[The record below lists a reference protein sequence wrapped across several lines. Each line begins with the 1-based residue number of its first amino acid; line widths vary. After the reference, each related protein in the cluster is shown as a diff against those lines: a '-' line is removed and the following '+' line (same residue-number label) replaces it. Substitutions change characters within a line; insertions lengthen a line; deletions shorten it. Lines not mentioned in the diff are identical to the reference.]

1 MVSKNKTLMQYSVNA
16 TIYQVLV
23 NRFQHINIKKQ
34 IYIFNHADLARN
46 RWILQERLSWMQIAH
61 ARERGRKSEKESI
74 RKENIDGISYW
85 LWRPTINS
93 GSFFRPAFGFHDQ
106 LYSVC
111 FDSGPTCSKWYKD
124 EGSSVILMF
133 WWSCYWWWALQ

>member
-85 LWRPTINS
+85 LWPPTINS
-93 GSFFRPAFGFHDQ
+93 GWFFRPAFGFHDQ
-106 LYSVC
+106 LYWVC
-111 FDSGPTCSKWYKD
+111 CDSDLFRMIQRWGQFSNFIVLMELLLSK
-124 EGSSVILMF
+124 ESR
-133 WWSCYWWWALQ
+133 